1 MAKKDKRDLNDDGN
15 VDAVEKSIARHSKTT
30 PHEKPAEEPV
40 VQQQQEQPSLNLQ
53 DLILVAQII
62 QICSSRGAFKADE
75 LANVGTLY
83 TKLIAFLQSTGALTP
98 APEATQTE
106 EK

>member
-1 MAKKDKRDLNDDGN
+1 MAKKELPVEQTL
-15 VDAVEKSIARHSKTT
+15 VDAA
-30 PHEKPAEEPV
+30 P
-40 VQQQQEQPSLNLQ
+40 QQQEQPSLNLQ

-75 LANVGTLY
+75 LANVGNLY

-98 APEATQTE
+98 SADANNPEENQNA
-106 EK
+106 

>member
-1 MAKKDKRDLNDDGN
+1 MAKKEKQVEQAP
-15 VDAVEKSIARHSKTT
+15 VDAA
-30 PHEKPAEEPV
+30 P
-40 VQQQQEQPSLNLQ
+40 QQEQQPSLNLQ

>member
-1 MAKKDKRDLNDDGN
+1 MAKKELPVEQTL
-15 VDAVEKSIARHSKTT
+15 VDTA
-30 PHEKPAEEPV
+30 P
-40 VQQQQEQPSLNLQ
+40 QQQEQPSLNLQ

-75 LANVGTLY
+75 LANVGNLY

-98 APEATQTE
+98 SADANNPEENQNA
-106 EK
+106 

>member
-1 MAKKDKRDLNDDGN
+1 MAKKEKQ
-15 VDAVEKSIARHSKTT
+15 VEQA
-30 PHEKPAEEPV
+30 PAEAAP
-40 VQQQQEQPSLNLQ
+40 QQDQQPSLNLQ

-83 TKLIAFLQSTGALTP
+83 TKLVAFLQSTGALTP

>member
-1 MAKKDKRDLNDDGN
+1 MAKK
-15 VDAVEKSIARHSKTT
+15 EKQQA
-30 PHEKPAEEPV
+30 EPV
-40 VQQQQEQPSLNLQ
+40 QETTAPAAQQEQPSLNLQ